1 MTSLPITVLIA
12 AKNERA
18 NIATCMNSLKSMERV
33 ILLDSHSQD
42 GTPEAAQALGAE
54 VVQFEYAGG
63 YPKKRQWA
71 LEQVPVHTPWVLLID
86 ADESLTA
93 ELEKEIATT
102 INKSDA
108 CDAYLICKG
117 FHFLQRKFR
126 FGGFSHSAVLLFKNG
141 KAKFEQLLEDDPYA
155 LDMEVHERLL
165 VEGQIGTLRNPL
177 IHRDF
182 KGLEAYID
190 RHNKYSTWEARVR
203 TRYIK
208 NDHDASATVSA
219 RLFGNVQERRRFLK
233 QIAIRMPGESYLW
246 FLYHYIFRLG
256 FLEGR
261 PGLIASRL
269 RSQYI
274 SQVRAKMYEMGQ
286 HKSLHS

>member
-1 MTSLPITVLIA
+1 MPLPITVLIA

-18 NIATCMNSLKSMERV
+18 NIATCLDSLKSMERIV
-33 ILLDSHSQD
+33 LLDSHSQD
-42 GTPEAAQALGAE
+42 GTPEAAQAHGAE
-54 VVQFEYAGG
+54 VVQFDYAGG

-71 LEQVPVHTPWVLLID
+71 LERVPIHTPWVMFLD

-93 ELEKEIATT
+93 ELETEIAAA

-108 CDAYLICKG
+108 SDAYLICKG
-117 FHFLQRKFR
+117 FHFLKRKFR
-126 FGGFSHSAVLLFKNG
+126 FGGFSHSAVLLFKVG
-141 KAKFEQLLEDDPYA
+141 KAKFEELLADDSHG

-165 VEGQIGTLRNPL
+165 VDGRIGTLRNPL

-203 TRYIK
+203 ARYI
-208 NDHDASATVSA
+208 NSEHDANATVKA

-233 QIAIRMPGESYLW
+233 QIAIRMPAESHLW
-246 FLYHYIFRLG
+246 FFYHYIFRLG

-274 SQVRAKMYEMGQ
+274 SQVRAKMHEMNCE
-286 HKSLHS
+286 SSVDT